1 MVDIIKDKLAE
12 LGVPSVLEYCGKR
25 VKTVGE
31 WEENVRPKIEEIM
44 LEYEYGYLPDAPEKV
59 EFKIKNTDDRFCAG
73 KAVHLELEIT
83 STAYGEKFTFPVNYV
98 YPSKGDKIKTFVHI
112 NFRPNMPDKYMPS
125 EEIVDNGF
133 ACASFC
139 YQDVTS
145 DDGDF
150 TNGFAGL
157 VYKGS
162 ERTENSP
169 GKIAMWAWAAMRVMD
184 FLQTREEVDK
194 DNICVCGHSRL
205 GKTAL
210 LTGAFDKRFA
220 VVHTNC
226 SGCSGDSLNRG
237 KHPKSE
243 KIGDILD
250 RFDYWFCKNYENF
263 RGKDD
268 ETPFEQHFLHALIA
282 PRRVHVA
289 SAENDIWA
297 GPESQFLCTA
307 AASEVYE
314 LYGQK
319 GFVYEEKDFLKAGTY
334 LNDGSIGF
342 CYRSGNHY
350 FSRDDWHGL
359 FDFMNK

>member
-1 MVDIIKDKLAE
+1 MIKEKLKK
-12 LGVPSVLEYCGKR
+12 LGVPSVLEFCGERAKN
-25 VKTVGE
+25 VEE
-31 WEENVRPKIEEIM
+31 WEGKIRPEIEKIM
-44 LEYEYGYLPDAPEKV
+44 LECEYGYLPEEPESV
-59 EFKIKNTDDRFCAG
+59 TYGIKSADERFCAG
-73 KAVHLELEIT
+73 KAIFLELEIT
-83 STAYGEKFTFPVNYV
+83 AAIYGENFTFPVNYV
-98 YPSKGDKIKTFVHI
+98 YPSKAKNIKTFVHI
-112 NFRPNMPDKYMPS
+112 NFRPEVPDKYMPT
-125 EEIVDNGF
+125 EEIIDNGF

-139 YQDVTS
+139 YKDITS

-150 TNGFAGL
+150 TNGLAG
-157 VYKGS
+157 VIYKNS
-162 ERTENSP
+162 ARKKFSP

-184 FLQTREEVDK
+184 FLQTRDEVDK

-210 LTGAFDKRFA
+210 LTGALDKRFSA
-220 VVHTNC
+220 VHSNC
-226 SGCSGDSLNRG
+226 AGCSGDALNRG
-237 KHPKSE
+237 KHPESE

-250 RFDYWFCKNYENF
+250 RFDYWFCENYNEF
-263 RGKDD
+263 RDKDD

-297 GPESQFLCTA
+297 GPETQFLCCA

-314 LYGQK
+314 LYGKK
-319 GFVYEEKDFLKAGTY
+319 GFVYGEDDFLKAGKY

-359 FDFMNK
+359 MDFMKR

>member
-1 MVDIIKDKLAE
+1 MIKEKLE
-12 LGVPSVLEYCGKR
+12 KLGVPSALEFCGKR
-25 VKTVGE
+25 AETVEE
-31 WEENVRPKIEEIM
+31 WESVIRPEIEKIM
-44 LEYEYGYLPDAPEKV
+44 LECEYGYLPEEPESV
-59 EFKIKNTDDRFCAG
+59 TYEIKSVDERFCAG
-73 KAVHLELEIT
+73 KATHLVLEIT
-83 STAYGEKFTFPVNYV
+83 SRVYGEHFTFPVNYV
-98 YPSKGDKIKTFVHI
+98 YPSKAENIGTFVHI
-112 NFRPNMPDKYMPS
+112 NFRPEVPDKYMPT
-125 EEIVDNGF
+125 EEIIDNGF

-139 YQDVTS
+139 YKDVTS

-150 TNGFAGL
+150 TNGLAG
-157 VYKGS
+157 VIYKNS
-162 ERTENSP
+162 AREKFSP

-194 DNICVCGHSRL
+194 ENICVCGHSRL

-220 VVHTNC
+220 AVHSNC
-226 SGCSGDSLNRG
+226 AGCSGDALNRG
-237 KHPKSE
+237 KLPKSE

-250 RFDYWFCKNYENF
+250 RFDYWFCENYNQF
-263 RGKDD
+263 RDKDD

-297 GPESQFLCTA
+297 GPETQFLCCA

-314 LYGQK
+314 LYGKK
-319 GFVYEEKDFLKAGTY
+319 GFVYSEDDFLKAGKY
-334 LNDGSIGF
+334 LNDGNIGF
-342 CYRSGNHY
+342 CYRRGNHY

-359 FDFMNK
+359 MDFMNK

>member
-1 MVDIIKDKLAE
+1 MIKEKLE
-12 LGVPSVLEYCGKR
+12 KLDVPSALEFMGKR
-25 VKTVGE
+25 AETVDE
-31 WEENVRPKIEEIM
+31 WENDIRPEIEKFI
-44 LEYEYGYLPDAPEKV
+44 LESEYGYIPDAPESV
-59 EFKIKNTDDRFCAG
+59 EYKIKNIDERFCAG
-73 KAVHLELEIT
+73 KATFIELDIT
-83 STAYGEKFTFPVNYV
+83 STVYGEKFTFPVNYV
-98 YPSKGDKIKTFVHI
+98 YPSNGNKFKTFLHI
-112 NFRPNMPDKYMPS
+112 NFRPFVPDKYMPT
-125 EEIVDNGF
+125 EEIIDNGF

-150 TNGFAGL
+150 TNGLAGL
-157 VYKGS
+157 VYKNS
-162 ERTENSP
+162 ERTETSP

-184 FLQTREEVDK
+184 YLQTREEVDK

-210 LTGAFDKRFA
+210 LTGAIDKRFA
-220 VVHTNC
+220 AVHSNC
-226 SGCSGDSLNRG
+226 AGCSGDALNRG
-237 KHPKSE
+237 KLPKSE
-243 KIGDILD
+243 HIGDILD
-250 RFDYWFCKNYENF
+250 RFEFWFCKNYENF
-263 RGKDD
+263 RNKDD

-297 GPESQFLCTA
+297 GPETQILCCA
-307 AASEVYE
+307 AASDVYE
-314 LYGQK
+314 LYGKK
-319 GFVYEEKDFLKAGTY
+319 GFVCGEENFLKTGKY